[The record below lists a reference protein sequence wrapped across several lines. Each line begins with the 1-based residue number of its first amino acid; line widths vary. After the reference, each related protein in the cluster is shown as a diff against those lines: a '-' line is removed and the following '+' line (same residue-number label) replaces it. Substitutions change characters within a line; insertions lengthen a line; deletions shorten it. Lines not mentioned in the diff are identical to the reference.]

1 MSKDTSAWKRKFMKE
16 LLRER
21 GGEADQEEGGLKT
34 LLKDST
40 QQSLGLDARRRI
52 ELPSDELSLT
62 RRAGGHL
69 LPDDDESSM
78 LFTIIVYCIMPDSDD
93 RTND

>member
-69 LPDDDESSM
+69 LPDDDDDDDDDDDNFLLSL
-78 LFTIIVYCIMPDSDD
+78 LFVKVLSPL
-93 RTND
+93 